1 MGTWGGKRR
10 VIGALSA
17 LMLVVAG
24 SPAVVV
30 ADDDEAPVARVYV
43 AAPPAPLNQTPEQA
57 AAKSAG
63 CVSCHSPVDAASMH
77 ASPAVVLG
85 CVGKGV
91 SFEYEYFAYTGQ
103 LNNYTWYKR

>member
-1 MGTWGGKRR
+1 MGTWEGKRW

-24 SPAVVV
+24 SPAAVV
-30 ADDDEAPVARVYV
+30 ADDDEVPVARVYV
-43 AAPPAPLNQTPEQA
+43 AAPAAPLNQTPEQA
-57 AAKSAG
+57 AAKSTG

-85 CVGKGV
+85 CVDCHGGDASAMV
-91 SFEYEYFAYTGQ
+91 PAGAA
-103 LNNYTWYKR
+103 